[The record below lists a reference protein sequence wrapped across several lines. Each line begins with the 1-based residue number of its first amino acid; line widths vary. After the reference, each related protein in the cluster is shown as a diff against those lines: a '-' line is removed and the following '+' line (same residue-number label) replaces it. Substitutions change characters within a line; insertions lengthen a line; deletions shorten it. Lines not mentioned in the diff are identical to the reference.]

1 MYLFRNTKKN
11 VTPFMT
17 NDSVWTV
24 LITVITVLGSAS
36 AWRFYEKRAMRKEK
50 DEEFIRHDCRDRI
63 AKLEAL
69 LQESSREKDDMRK
82 TILVLTEKV
91 SALTV
96 KVEFLQKENSELL
109 EGMRKR
115 VN

>member
-1 MYLFRNTKKN
+1 
-11 VTPFMT
+11 MT

-24 LITVITVLGSAS
+24 LITVVTVLGSAS
-36 AWRFYEKRAMRKEK
+36 AWRYYEKRAMRKER

-69 LQESSREKDDMRK
+69 LQESSREKDDMRT
-82 TILVLTEKV
+82 TILSLTEKV

-109 EGMRKR
+109 DEMRKR
-115 VN
+115 TL